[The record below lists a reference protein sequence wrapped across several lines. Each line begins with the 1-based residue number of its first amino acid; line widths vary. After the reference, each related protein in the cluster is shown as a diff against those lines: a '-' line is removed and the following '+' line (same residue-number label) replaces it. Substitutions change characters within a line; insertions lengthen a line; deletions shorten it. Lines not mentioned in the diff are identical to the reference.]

1 MINIPQKKELEDLIN
16 NEMTRAQIA
25 NIYKCSPS
33 TVSLWFKKYNLK
45 SKRIGGA
52 NNVKDLIGNIY
63 GYLTVVELFKIGS
76 HGKEYLCDCKCGNRT
91 IQRGSSLTSGKVI
104 SCGCIR
110 NEKARKNGS
119 KNLINYYK
127 NNYDKNIHLDKIK
140 SHIGEKY
147 NKLTI
152 IDCEENERN
161 NQRGYLMICKCDC
174 GNTTKQQY
182 ADLKSGK
189 VKSCGCWQKE
199 QASKTGST
207 IGLNNYKNDYNW
219 YFIKNGEKVHCRS
232 GYEVIYANYLIQ
244 NDIVF
249 EYEPKCFKLDNGKR
263 YTPDFY
269 LIDTDEWVEIKGSF
283 KMNNSRQQNNALI
296 FSNSHNYHILYWDD
310 IVNKLH
316 LELKT
321 YHSYLRRA
329 EKIGVSKEDYLANS
343 SNYYRK
349 GEIY

>member
-1 MINIPQKKELEDLIN
+1 MEVIFYMYKPEDLIG
-16 NEMTRAQIA
+16 
-25 NIYKCSPS
+25 
-33 TVSLWFKKYNLK
+33 
-45 SKRIGGA
+45 KRF
-52 NNVKDLIGNIY
+52 GNI
-63 GYLTVVELFKIGS
+63 TVVSYYDNTKY
-76 HGKEYLCDCKCGNRT
+76 GKRFLCKCDCGNEIIRQGT
-91 IQRGSSLTSGKVI
+91 LIYNNRVH
-104 SCGCIR
+104 SCGCTIG
-110 NEKARKNGS
+110 KW
-119 KNLINYYK
+119 
-127 NNYDKNIHLDKIK
+127 NIGKKREEESK
-140 SHIGEKY
+140 SHIGEKF
-147 NKLTI
+147 NRLTI
-152 IDCEENERN
+152 IGYEHNSRK
-161 NQRGYLMICKCDC
+161 NQRGYVMICKCDC
-174 GNTTKQQY
+174 GNITKQIY
-182 ADLKSGK
+182 SDLKTGK

-219 YFIKNGEKVHCRS
+219 YFIKNEEKIHCRS

-244 NDIVF
+244 NNIAF

-321 YHSYLRRA
+321 YNSYLRRA
-329 EKIGVSKEDYLANS
+329 EKIGISKEDYLANS